1 MAGKAS
7 LDSGQ
12 LLVGSMDLEAESGY
26 KQSFREM
33 YIGLRGISSPGVPR
47 AAGAATISPSPP
59 GLLSVFLDRVSL

>member
-26 KQSFREM
+26 KQGFREM
-33 YIGLRGISSPGVPR
+33 YIGLRGISSPGVSR
-47 AAGAATISPSPP
+47 AAGATTISSWPTKNF
-59 GLLSVFLDRVSL
+59 FLDRVSL